1 MHKKVEQNYETKNY
15 KSPKRILLRFFEKSR
30 DKWKDK
36 CKEAKYQ
43 IKLLRN
49 KIRYL
54 EKNKTAFKN
63 KVKGLESE
71 LLQMKDNEKRMA
83 DEIEQ
88 LKKKL
93 YP

>member
-1 MHKKVEQNYETKNY
+1 MQIFVNYQA
-15 KSPKRILLRFFEKSR
+15 SV
-30 DKWKDK
+30 
-36 CKEAKYQ
+36 
-43 IKLLRN
+43 
-49 KIRYL
+49 
-54 EKNKTAFKN
+54 NKTAFKN